1 MALNILLVDDSAT
14 TRAIVGRTLRM
25 SGLSLGEVHEAENGN
40 QALDLLDRHWVD
52 LVISDLN
59 MPEMGGI
66 DLIGR
71 MKDDPLLRTVPVLVV
86 TAEGNRRRIE
96 GLKASG
102 LVTGYLRKPFSPE
115 QIHDAVHQALGIP
128 DFIDPG
134 LVSEVLT
141 DVLGTYAYLYGDA
154 VSPAE
159 LPVPPAT
166 ISVVMSFTGSFSGR
180 LTMVMPERLA
190 ASVAANA
197 LGATDDDVST
207 RMGGDAAA
215 ELLNIVCGRLLTV
228 LSGELP
234 VFEVTAPEISA
245 GDASDWLRTCG
256 YPRAVGFV
264 VEDEPLVLG
273 LECEVGR

>member
-14 TRAIVGRTLRM
+14 TRSIVGRTLRM
-25 SGLSLGEVHEAENGN
+25 SGLSLGEVHEAENGH

-59 MPEMGGI
+59 MPVMGGI

-102 LVTGYLRKPFSPE
+102 LVTGYLRKPCSPE
-115 QIHDAVHQALGIP
+115 QIHEAVHQALGIP
-128 DFIDPG
+128 DSVEPR
-134 LVSEVLT
+134 LVSEVLM

-166 ISVVMSFTGSFSGR
+166 ISVGMSFTGSFSGR

-190 ASVAANA
+190 AAVAANA
-197 LGATDDDVST
+197 LGATADDVST

-256 YPRAVGFV
+256 CPHAVGFM
-264 VEDEPLVLG
+264 VEGEPLVLG